1 MQALKLPARHGKTW
15 LLDGFRI
22 VARSRLLLSLLILGY
37 WMAMALINAIPWLG
51 QVVAAILIPVFSV
64 GLMNACRTID
74 QGSASPP
81 QLLFSGFHANLR
93 TLLLLGALYALLHA
107 LILGVSAVFDGGVL
121 FRILILGERPP
132 ADVLQD
138 DAVIAAAQLA
148 LLLFLP
154 LLMAFWYAP
163 MLAAWHGLSVAKSL
177 FFSWIACAR
186 NWRAFLV
193 YLLSLIIFGAM
204 LPGVLLA
211 LLSLLFGLDGA
222 LFSAVT
228 MVFVALVLA
237 PALYASFYVSYRDV
251 FVTIDENA

>member
-1 MQALKLPARHGKTW
+1 M
-15 LLDGFRI
+15 
-22 VARSRLLLSLLILGY
+22 
-37 WMAMALINAIPWLG
+37 
-51 QVVAAILIPVFSV
+51 
-64 GLMNACRTID
+64 
-74 QGSASPP
+74 
-81 QLLFSGFHANLR
+81 
-93 TLLLLGALYALLHA
+93 
-107 LILGVSAVFDGGVL
+107 L

-177 FFSWIACAR
+177 FFSWVACAR